1 MIKRVIP
8 KDDRELIQAISES
21 VCMELSAA
29 LVYSIMNN
37 ESYDKME
44 LKDGLL
50 PGVTLNYS
58 RTSFYRFRRD
68 VYAIYDFIK
77 GA

>member
-8 KDDRELIQAISES
+8 KEDRELIKGISES

-50 PGVTLNYS
+50 QGVTLNYS
-58 RTSFYRFRRD
+58 RTAFYRFRRD

>member
-1 MIKRVIP
+1 MIP
-8 KDDRELIQAISES
+8 KEDRELIQAISES
-21 VCMELSAA
+21 VCIELSAA

-37 ESYDKME
+37 VSYDKME
-44 LKDGLL
+44 MKDGLI

-58 RTSFYRFRRD
+58 RTAFYRFRRD
-68 VYAIYDFIK
+68 VYAIYDFIRG